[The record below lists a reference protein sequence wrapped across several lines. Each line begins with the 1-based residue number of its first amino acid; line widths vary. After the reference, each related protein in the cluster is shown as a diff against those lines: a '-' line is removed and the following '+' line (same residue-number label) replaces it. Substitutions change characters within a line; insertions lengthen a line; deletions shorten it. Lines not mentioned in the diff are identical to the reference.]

1 MRFYLFLLL
10 YFCSTAALFA
20 ESAVPDSSQ
29 NKTTALLEKKYPILP
44 EENIAKGHILAG
56 PTVSLLQAEASEI
69 DVFIADLYELDGYT
83 FTVEAFAGYFFRD
96 GLAAGLR
103 GGYERTY
110 YTIDFDL
117 LEDIA
122 DVSQRRKYMSN
133 GFFVQPFLR
142 NYLKIFD
149 SHLIY
154 FFNETNLKFYYS
166 SGISQ
171 VDDHEDL
178 TKAVTNNY
186 GLEVGLNPGLT
197 IFLTKGFAFETSIG
211 LLGLSS
217 NYITIEENGE
227 KRSKMNYN
235 IIDFKVS
242 LLSLDFSL
250 VYFF

>member
-1 MRFYLFLLL
+1 MRSYLFLLFS
-10 YFCSTAALFA
+10 FCCTATLFA
-20 ESAVPDSSQ
+20 ENAGPDSSQ
-29 NKTTALLEKKYPILP
+29 NKTAALLEKIHSIHPT
-44 EENIAKGHILAG
+44 ENVAKGHILAG
-56 PTVSLLQAEASEI
+56 PTVSLLQAEASELDI
-69 DVFIADLYELDGYT
+69 YIADLYELDGYT
-83 FTVEAFAGYFFRD
+83 FTVEAFAGYFFKD

-103 GGYERTY
+103 GGYERTR
-110 YTIDFDL
+110 YTIDFSL

-122 DVSQRRKYMSN
+122 DVSQVRKYASN

-149 SHLIY
+149 SRVIY

-178 TKAVTNNY
+178 TKAVTDNY
-186 GLEVGLNPGLT
+186 GLEIGLNPGMT

-217 NYITIEENGE
+217 NYITIEENGK
-227 KRSKMNYN
+227 KRSEMNYN

-242 LLSLDFSL
+242 LLTLDFSL